1 MKFQITDDP
10 NYVNREKLC
19 KQRAAEKRIELEPEI
34 INNCLNHIQA
44 QIDNKH
50 YKVEKSIFEQKIT
63 IQFYVANCISN
74 RDIGA
79 MGFNPDELEHNRE
92 WYRYV
97 SGIMEKV
104 KAHLENNLPVRTL
117 DVNEDEAALLLS
129 QNGMLIKRPLLIDGE
144 KIIIGYQKEIYEK

>member
-79 MGFNPDELEHNRE
+79 MGFNPDPLAQDREL
-92 WYRYV
+92 YRYE
-97 SGIMEKV
+97 SEIMEKV
-104 KAHLENNLPVRTL
+104 IAKI
-117 DVNEDEAALLLS
+117 NEKYPS
-129 QNGMLIKRPLLIDGE
+129 W
-144 KIIIGYQKEIYEK
+144 KINYWNTTGRLFIRCKKKEFEF

>member
-50 YKVEKSIFEQKIT
+50 YKVEKFIFEQKIT
-63 IQFYVANCISN
+63 IKFSIYECIGKKN
-74 RDIGA
+74 IGA

-92 WYRYV
+92 WYRYA

-104 KAHLENNLPVRTL
+104 KAKI
-117 DVNEDEAALLLS
+117 NEKYPS
-129 QNGMLIKRPLLIDGE
+129 WKIDYWDTSGWLFIRC
-144 KIIIGYQKEIYEK
+144 KKKEFEF

>member
-50 YKVEKSIFEQKIT
+50 YKVEKSIFEQTIT
-63 IQFYVANCISN
+63 IQFSVSQCISSK
-74 RDIGA
+74 DKMA
-79 MGFNPDELEHNRE
+79 MGFNSYSLEQDRRE
-92 WYRYV
+92 WFRYA

-104 KAHLENNLPVRTL
+104 KAKINDKYP
-117 DVNEDEAALLLS
+117 S
-129 QNGMLIKRPLLIDGE
+129 WKIDYWDKTGRLFIRC
-144 KIIIGYQKEIYEK
+144 KKKEFEF

>member
-34 INNCLNHIQA
+34 INNCLNYIQA

-63 IQFYVANCISN
+63 IRCVVSDCIS
-74 RDIGA
+74 DKEISA
-79 MGFNPDELEHNRE
+79 MGFNPDPLAQDREL
-92 WYRYV
+92 YRYE
-97 SGIMEKV
+97 SEIMEKV
-104 KAHLENNLPVRTL
+104 IAKI
-117 DVNEDEAALLLS
+117 NEKYPS
-129 QNGMLIKRPLLIDGE
+129 W
-144 KIIIGYQKEIYEK
+144 KINYWNTTGRLFIRCKKKEFEF